1 MKGFFVIDDFLKN
14 PDQIRMDALN
24 AYSSQQHYT
33 STRYP
38 GTRILVENDY
48 IKKYIKENVSK
59 IVGENVTI
67 LDCCYQFIDKKCVKG
82 LPHDDRD
89 RKYSSIIYLNPYPP
103 QNSGTEIF
111 DYHYLDNF
119 NIYKRDEFIVKSIKE
134 NFSNSNKNFL
144 HRILYSKFAN
154 KLIKQQKYK
163 SIVANMYNRHLL
175 FDSQLI
181 HRAQNFFGDGKNS
194 RLTIITFFK

>member
-14 PDQIRMDALN
+14 PDQIRLEALN
-24 AYSSQQHYT
+24 AYSSQQHYI

-48 IKKYIKENVSK
+48 LKKYLKENVSK
-59 IVGENVTI
+59 MVGENVTI

-89 RKYSSIIYLNPYPP
+89 RKYSSIIYLNQHPP
-103 QNSGTEIF
+103 ENSGTEIF
-111 DYHYLDNF
+111 DYHYLDKF
-119 NIYKRDEFIVKSIKE
+119 NIYKRDELIVKNIKE
-134 NFSNSNKNFL
+134 NFSKSNKNFL

-154 KLIKQQKYK
+154 KLTKEQKYK
-163 SIVANMYNRHLL
+163 CVVANRYNRHLL
-175 FDSQLI
+175 FDSQFI
-181 HRAQNFFGDGKNS
+181 HRAQNFFGEGEHS
-194 RLTIITFFK
+194 RLTLITFFK

>member
-14 PDQIRMDALN
+14 PDQIRTEALN
-24 AYSSQQHYT
+24 AYSSQHHYT

-48 IKKYIKENVSK
+48 IKKYLKENVSK
-59 IVGENVTI
+59 MVGENVTI
-67 LDCCYQFIDKKCVKG
+67 FDCCYQFIDGKCVKG

-89 RKYSSIIYLNPYPP
+89 RKYSSIIYLNPQPP
-103 QNSGTEIF
+103 KNSGTEIF

-119 NIYKRDEFIVKSIKE
+119 NIYKKDEIVVNNIKE
-134 NFSNSNKNFL
+134 NFSKSNKNLL
-144 HRILYSKFAN
+144 HRILYSKFAD
-154 KLIKQQKYK
+154 KLSKEQKYK
-163 SIVANMYNRHLL
+163 SVVANRYNRHLL

-194 RLTIITFFK
+194 RLTLITFFK